1 MTAGS
6 PVVQSGHAS
15 DWSAVAQNA
24 LIDAGLWL
32 HHGFCAPGDHL
43 LATLNTHAPR
53 VAQLV
58 GIDAAGSGSVLSGCV
73 STVVWLC
80 AIVLIA
86 ITWKLLRDIYW
97 TVTAF
102 ARRLSEGV
110 QRTGRV
116 VSTRVGIAVRSYDL
130 KRQARL
136 ARTDV
141 SEQGDLTA
149 LELEVLRSHA
159 KLPPGHPSTA
169 SSIARVLRVRPSH
182 VQKALDKLKTLS
194 LVDHASGEGNREEG
208 YRLTQFGAVFLSS
221 CMRAQRSRG

>member
-6 PVVQSGHAS
+6 PVVQGGHTS
-15 DWSAVAQNA
+15 DLSAKAQGA
-24 LIDAGLWL
+24 LSDAGLWL
-32 HHGFCAPGDHL
+32 YHGFFAPGDYF

-58 GIDAAGSGSVLSGCV
+58 GIDAAAYGGVLSGCV
-73 STVVWLC
+73 SALVWLG
-80 AIVLIA
+80 AIVLIL
-86 ITWKLLRDIYW
+86 ITWKLIRDIYW
-97 TVTAF
+97 TATAF

-130 KRQARL
+130 KRQARA

-194 LVDHASGEGNREEG
+194 LVDRAPGAGDREAG

>member
-6 PVVQSGHAS
+6 PVVESGQESDLSADVQS
-15 DWSAVAQNA
+15 A

-32 HHGFCAPGDHL
+32 YHGFCAPGDYL
-43 LATLNTHAPR
+43 LAALNTHAPR
-53 VAQLV
+53 VVELL
-58 GIDAAGSGSVLSGCV
+58 GIDAAGPGGVLSGCV

-86 ITWKLLRDIYW
+86 LTWKLIRDIYW
-97 TVTAF
+97 TVTAC

-116 VSTRVGIAVRSYDL
+116 VSTRVGIAFRSYDL

-136 ARTDV
+136 ARADV

-149 LELEVLRSHA
+149 LELLVLRSHV
-159 KLPPGHPSTA
+159 KLPPGHLSTA
-169 SSIARVLRVRPSH
+169 SSIARVLRLRQSH
-182 VQKALDKLKTLS
+182 VQKALEKLKTLS
-194 LVDHASGEGNREEG
+194 FVDRALGAGDGEDG

-221 CMRAQRSRG
+221 CMRAERSR